1 MRALDRVIA
10 ILEAVAAGPGP
21 VSTAAVASQV
31 GISLSTVSRLMREL
45 AEQGLLDREGSSGT
59 YMLGGRLM
67 ALVRTA
73 TEPSNLLRIAL
84 PVMESLRD
92 KTQETVSLHVRSGDS
107 RVCIAEVQSLKP
119 VRRVVPLGLVLPLH
133 FGATGEV
140 LLAGLSPAAIQDY
153 LARVKLP
160 ARDSKALQ
168 TRLDQCRKNGWLMA
182 VDSWVEGLAGIAA
195 QVRSSDTDVASLAV
209 SGPSFRWT
217 AAAMNQ
223 HREAVVAAA
232 HTISVLMANGR
243 A

>member
-10 ILEAVAAGPGP
+10 ILEAVAAGGGP

-31 GISLSTVSRLMREL
+31 GVSLSTVSRLMREL
-45 AEQGLLDREGSSGT
+45 AEQGLLDREGPSGT
-59 YMLGGRLM
+59 YMLGDRLM

-73 TEPSNLLRIAL
+73 TEPSDLLRIAL
-84 PVMESLRD
+84 PVMASLRD
-92 KTQETVSLHVRSGDS
+92 KTQETISLHVRSGDS

-140 LLAGLSPAAIQDY
+140 LLAGLPPAVIRDY
-153 LARVKLP
+153 LTRVKLP
-160 ARDSKALQ
+160 AHESKALRS
-168 TRLDQCRKNGWLMA
+168 RLDECRKNGWSMA
-182 VDSWVEGLAGIAA
+182 IDSWAEGLAGIAA
-195 QVRSSDTDVASLAV
+195 QVRSGDTAFASLAV

-217 AAAMNQ
+217 ASAMNQ

-232 HTISVLMANGR
+232 RSISVRMANGR
-243 A
+243 V